1 MWRGTN
7 QDLTLESLTCR
18 GYQGGDRS
26 GRTRTELV
34 IALEHGPLH
43 ALLLD
48 MGFTN
53 TGRATHFV
61 TKTLSS
67 VDSNPAEHR
76 RYYLSM
82 GDSDVY

>member
-1 MWRGTN
+1 MWRETI

-18 GYQGGDRS
+18 GYQAGDGS
-26 GRTRTELV
+26 GRKRTELV
-34 IALEHGPLH
+34 IALEHCPLH
-43 ALLLD
+43 ALLLE
-48 MGFTN
+48 MRFTN

-67 VDSNPAEHR
+67 VDSYPAEYR

-82 GDSDVY
+82 GDSDVC